1 MLFCNNLLQ
10 NIMDAKIVA
19 GYTANDP
26 HDAVSIAKALYDGDG
41 TATVLKVSTSE
52 VEISG
57 NLTIA
62 GTLTNVNTTNL
73 QVDDSL
79 IQLGRDNNSS
89 DVVDIGFVGLYD
101 AGGTDKYAGLFRD
114 ANDSGKFKLFIDSLI
129 SFRALSSL

>member
-1 MLFCNNLLQ
+1 MGRSNSELGGF
-10 NIMDAKIVA
+10 IMPTSLTGNKISQTYPQIIHVD
-19 GYTANDP
+19 GGVTGT
-26 HDAVSIAKALYDGDG
+26 AKALYDGDG

-101 AGGTDKYAGLFRD
+101 AGGTDKYAGL
-114 ANDSGKFKLFIDSLI
+114 
-129 SFRALSSL
+129 